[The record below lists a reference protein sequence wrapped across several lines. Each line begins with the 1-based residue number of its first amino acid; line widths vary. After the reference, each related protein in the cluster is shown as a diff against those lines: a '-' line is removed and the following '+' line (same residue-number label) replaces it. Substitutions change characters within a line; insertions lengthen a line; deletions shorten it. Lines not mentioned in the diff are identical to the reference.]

1 MTTIR
6 IWIMEKKEYIIGAI
20 VGVLGTI
27 LGLGFLGRRQEEHY
41 DETDDYGPTED
52 SE

>member
-6 IWIMEKKEYIIGAI
+6 IWIMEKKDYIIGI
-20 VGVLGTI
+20 VLGAIGTL
-27 LGLGFLGRRQEEHY
+27 LGLGFLGRREEY
-41 DETDDYGPTED
+41 LEDETEDYGPTED

>member
-6 IWIMEKKEYIIGAI
+6 IWIMEKKDYIIGIILGA
-20 VGVLGTI
+20 LGTL
-27 LGLGFLGRRQEEHY
+27 LGLGFLGRKEEY
-41 DETDDYGPTED
+41 LEDETIEDSPTED